1 MDLSDPS
8 GVVLPRST
16 SAVLRVLAGTTTPMP
31 IRQVARLAGVSHAR
45 ANQVIGKTAEH
56 GLVTVERAG
65 TANLCSLN
73 RLHLAADAVV
83 ALVTLRAGLVE
94 LLKREVNTWE
104 ISAEHVSLFGS
115 AARGDGSTSSDLDIL
130 VISRGDVD
138 DQAWE
143 EQLAVSGDSI
153 RSATGN
159 HVAWFSIGEDDLG
172 RSVDA
177 DEPVVESWL
186 REGVHISGV
195 RLQTILRRVS

>member
-8 GVVLPRST
+8 GVVLPHST